1 MAIVVG
7 KSAGAVNNLLH
18 FFGGMV
24 MKRLCVV
31 LSILLVS
38 QFALGGVEF
47 VGVDG
52 VETTFDAGTGEL
64 TMDGSSLVITI
75 DYDGATPQDAI
86 SLGTFELTTM
96 LVSGNHFEGGTFAF
110 ADTSGTLLSGDIVAI
125 DFAAIAMFDLMVGSG
140 SATVLVENLDGD
152 LLGDAEI
159 VSITFQMDPAVDDFT
174 EDFSGLSKV
183 NFVVPEPATLGLLG
197 LGGLLFVRKRK

>member
-1 MAIVVG
+1 
-7 KSAGAVNNLLH
+7 
-18 FFGGMV
+18 

-52 VETTFDAGTGEL
+52 VETTYDAGTGVL

-75 DYDGATPQDAI
+75 DYDDATPQDAI
-86 SLGTFELTTM
+86 SPGTFELTTM
-96 LVSGNHFEGGTFAF
+96 LVSGNHFEGGTFTF
-110 ADTSGTLLSGDIVAI
+110 TDTSVTLLSGDVVAI
-125 DFAAIAMFDLMVGSG
+125 DFAAMFDLMVGSG